1 MKDLDWGIYLMFTSS
16 NTIAGYGPVGAGLP
30 AHAVESVVTV
40 VKAYSSAVGAGA
52 FVSEIFGEE
61 AEELRRHGGD
71 KGEYGATTGRPRRM
85 GWFDCIAT
93 RYGCKVQGA
102 TEAAVT
108 VLDALSYLDKIP
120 VCVGYELDGEISD
133 NFPVTPDLERAKPV
147 LKVLDGWKQDIRGI
161 RHFEALPKAAQEYVN
176 FIERAIDTPV
186 TMVSNGPGREDIIFR
201 QPRL

>member
-1 MKDLDWGIYLMFTSS
+1 M
-16 NTIAGYGPVGAGLP
+16 
-30 AHAVESVVTV
+30 
-40 VKAYSSAVGAGA
+40 GAGA

-102 TEAAVT
+102 TEAVVT
-108 VLDALSYLDKIP
+108 VLDALSYLDNIP

-147 LKVLDGWKQDIRGI
+147 LKVLDGSKTSGASASLRSFPR
-161 RHFEALPKAAQEYVN
+161 RHRNTSISSSVPLTHLLQWFRTDPAARILFSGSRVCKRKGQ
-176 FIERAIDTPV
+176 R
-186 TMVSNGPGREDIIFR
+186 
-201 QPRL
+201 

>member
-1 MKDLDWGIYLMFTSS
+1 M
-16 NTIAGYGPVGAGLP
+16 
-30 AHAVESVVTV
+30 
-40 VKAYSSAVGAGA
+40 
-52 FVSEIFGEE
+52 
-61 AEELRRHGGD
+61 
-71 KGEYGATTGRPRRM
+71 
-85 GWFDCIAT
+85 
-93 RYGCKVQGA
+93 
-102 TEAAVT
+102 VT
-108 VLDALSYLDKIP
+108 VLDALSYLDNIP

-161 RHFEALPKAAQEYVN
+161 RKFEELPKAAQEYVN